1 MSNNKKTTTAKL
13 KTKKTPF
20 IKLNNRDAL
29 AKRQKELDDM
39 DIQSALKAFNDFMN
53 SPDWIRYGCVLI
65 PQGQFIGDKIKS
77 SLVIVKSK

>member
-1 MSNNKKTTTAKL
+1 MSKKQTTVKS
-13 KTKKTPF
+13 KDKETPV
-20 IKLNNRDAL
+20 IKLNDREAL

-53 SPDWIRYGCVLI
+53 SPDWTRYGCILV
-65 PQGQFIGDKIKS
+65 PQGQFVGSQIKS

>member
-13 KTKKTPF
+13 KTKETPV
-20 IKLNNRDAL
+20 IKLNDRDAL

-53 SPDWIRYGCVLI
+53 SPDWMRYECVLI
-65 PQGQFIGDKIKS
+65 PQGKFIGDKIQTG
-77 SLVIVKSK
+77 LVVVKAK